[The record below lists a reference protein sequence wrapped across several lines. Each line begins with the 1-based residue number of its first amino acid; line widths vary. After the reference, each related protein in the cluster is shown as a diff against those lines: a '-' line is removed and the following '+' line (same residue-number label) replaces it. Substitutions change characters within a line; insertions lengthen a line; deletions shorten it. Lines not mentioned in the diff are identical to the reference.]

1 MKILIRKLF
10 SQLIPLCGILL
21 LVLGMVQELPLVVCF
36 EPNGQVE
43 LEAASWQGACAD
55 WQANLRPSQSL
66 KSLLSHC
73 VDVPLFQGKLILKT
87 VIPKSLNSFV
97 STPLQGFL
105 VAWAHQSLG
114 WVAEI
119 INHNQWAQPP
129 PLSVGLLAF
138 LKTVILLL

>member
-55 WQANLRPSQSL
+55 WQANLRPSQAV
-66 KSLLSHC
+66 KGLLSHC
-73 VDVPLFQGKLILKT
+73 EDVPLFLGKLTLKAAT
-87 VIPKSLNSFV
+87 PKSLNWFV

-105 VAWAHQSLG
+105 VAWAHPSFG
-114 WVAEI
+114 WMVGI